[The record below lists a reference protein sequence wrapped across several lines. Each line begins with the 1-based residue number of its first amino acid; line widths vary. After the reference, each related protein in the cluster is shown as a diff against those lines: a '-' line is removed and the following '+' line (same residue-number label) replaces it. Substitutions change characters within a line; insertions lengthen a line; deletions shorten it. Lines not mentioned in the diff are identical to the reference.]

1 MNLSHSE
8 VEFLIERLNNGDP
21 IPEDYKHKLFPIKQ
35 VEYELAYAGKMRK
48 EDVFAN
54 EDGVFPVPLQVE
66 KKYYNNYVDNEWAN
80 MIVFGDNLQ
89 FLKTVYENKDP
100 IIKDIVKGK
109 VKLIYI
115 DPPYAT
121 ESDFKTV
128 KGQNAYSDKKRGA
141 DFIEFL
147 RRRLILAKSILAQDG
162 TIYVHTDS
170 RKGHYIKVIMDE
182 IFSDFDFG
190 EIIWVCGLMGSGS
203 FYPKAHETIYCY
215 KRKGKNFEP
224 PKRLGLSK
232 RITKALQ
239 KDDEGWFYTRG
250 RESSGGSNYLKSYIW
265 DDPNI
270 AKEEAIVKANQSR
283 LQPVWSV
290 WIGKEEIALA
300 YNDHPVGTYA
310 YTPIDSWNYPT
321 QKPER
326 LIKRIIE
333 ASSEKGDLVMDF
345 FAGSG
350 TTIAVAEKL
359 NRKWIACDV
368 GKLAFYTMQKRILN
382 IEHSRNLEEHEK
394 RYGINHRSFITVNTG
409 IYDLNKLFRLNKD
422 HYTEFVM
429 NLFQVEKINKKI
441 GGIRIDGERKDGY
454 YCIIYPYWDF
464 KNAEVN
470 QEYLEDLHLY
480 LGNKINERIY
490 IIAPANYVNFITDYQ
505 EIGSIKY
512 YFLKVPYQVIKELHK
527 VHFKKIRQP
536 QSKNKVNDLEDVIG
550 FHFIRQPYV
559 KSEVILN
566 DNKIQILIKD
576 FLSDYAEE
584 ETNKDM
590 GNFESL
596 AMVLIDNNY
605 NDEIFIMDNYYF
617 ANDLLPKAKKDEDE
631 ETIKQEL
638 KQQKEIMIELD
649 RDKCGRKVMVIYI
662 DIYGNEFKEALLVG
676 E

>member
-1 MNLSHSE
+1 
-8 VEFLIERLNNGDP
+8 
-21 IPEDYKHKLFPIKQ
+21 
-35 VEYELAYAGKMRK
+35 
-48 EDVFAN
+48 
-54 EDGVFPVPLQVE
+54 
-66 KKYYNNYVDNEWAN
+66 
-80 MIVFGDNLQ
+80 
-89 FLKTVYENKDP
+89 
-100 IIKDIVKGK
+100 
-109 VKLIYI
+109 
-115 DPPYAT
+115 
-121 ESDFKTV
+121 
-128 KGQNAYSDKKRGA
+128 
-141 DFIEFL
+141 
-147 RRRLILAKSILAQDG
+147 
-162 TIYVHTDS
+162 
-170 RKGHYIKVIMDE
+170 
-182 IFSDFDFG
+182 
-190 EIIWVCGLMGSGS
+190 
-203 FYPKAHETIYCY
+203 
-215 KRKGKNFEP
+215 
-224 PKRLGLSK
+224 
-232 RITKALQ
+232 
-239 KDDEGWFYTRG
+239 
-250 RESSGGSNYLKSYIW
+250 
-265 DDPNI
+265 
-270 AKEEAIVKANQSR
+270 
-283 LQPVWSV
+283 
-290 WIGKEEIALA
+290 
-300 YNDHPVGTYA
+300 
-310 YTPIDSWNYPT
+310 
-321 QKPER
+321 
-326 LIKRIIE
+326 
-333 ASSEKGDLVMDF
+333 MDF